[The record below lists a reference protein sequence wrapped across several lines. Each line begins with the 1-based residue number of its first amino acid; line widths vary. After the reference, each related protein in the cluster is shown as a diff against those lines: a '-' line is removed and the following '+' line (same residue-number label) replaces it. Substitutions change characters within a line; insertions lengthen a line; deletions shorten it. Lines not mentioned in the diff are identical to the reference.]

1 MTQVYLRDA
10 ELERQLPLAA
20 VSCCSCD
27 LLPSICSE
35 LTGDK
40 FLHIAPLTL
49 CCVLEEE
56 QSENTNADREQ
67 QRHYFK
73 QHVLFLTSCCSDC
86 R

>member
-1 MTQVYLRDA
+1 MSQVYLRDA

-27 LLPSICSE
+27 LLPSICFE

-40 FLHIAPLTL
+40 FLHIAPLTR